1 MQLYTKNNE
10 LTDYGLS
17 CGYIERKQDN
27 YGQVTLFKEHAVFH
41 VKRISYFV
49 DGRPIQDAW
58 LCFESIKDAR
68 RAFKRQCQ
76 LHDFKLVDELEEAL
90 KERL

>member
-17 CGYIERKQDN
+17 CGYI
-27 YGQVTLFKEHAVFH
+27 
-41 VKRISYFV
+41 
-49 DGRPIQDAW
+49 DGRPIQSVW
-58 LCFESIKDAR
+58 MSFESIKEAR

-76 LHDFKLVDELEEAL
+76 LHGFKV
-90 KERL
+90 KGN